1 MRILQTFSPAHLK
14 DSFWQHKDIV
24 RVALQSLIAALLA
37 YAVMRQ
43 LGLHSNLSWAIIG
56 ALFTIHGSLDATLGA
71 GMRRLLA
78 AAIGAAIGIGIVYLF
93 SGFQLMPLRIAL
105 VAAITNALAA
115 SRPEL
120 DYAAAAGAVVALQ
133 PTADLDGAIGTALAV
148 GIGGGAG
155 VVASVTIWP
164 ELGRHRAQS
173 LLASALRHGQKM
185 IDLTLNDLSR
195 ELSKEEREERREAR
209 RLMITDLEAANAT
222 AREVRFRHQLRKGA
236 TIHQFTQEM
245 ERLWHSLIIVERVI
259 GGGRDQFGPQDYE
272 AVMPHVGEAHAALC
286 ELLVSLAEMIEKN
299 KTEGPD
305 QEVWDRFHKA
315 QREALAC
322 LKARE
327 AERDSINER
336 AIQTLLFGLE
346 EIRRVVSEF
355 QVLATEG
362 PGDDNGAL
370 T

>member
-1 MRILQTFSPAHLK
+1 MRFAQTFSLPQMKSRL
-14 DSFWQHKDIV
+14 WQYKDII
-24 RVALQSLIAALLA
+24 RVALQSMIAALLA
-37 YAVMRQ
+37 YAIMRQ
-43 LGLHSNLSWAIIG
+43 LGLYANLSWAIIG

-71 GMRRLLA
+71 GLRRLLA
-78 AAIGAAIGIGIVYLF
+78 AAIGAAIGIGIVYFF
-93 SGFQLMPLRIAL
+93 SGFQLMPVRIAL

-148 GIGGGAG
+148 GVGGAAG
-155 VVASVTIWP
+155 AVASVTIWP
-164 ELGRHRAQS
+164 ELGRHRAQR
-173 LLASALRHGQKM
+173 LLASALRHGQRM
-185 IDLTLNDLSR
+185 IDLTLNDLTR
-195 ELSKEEREERREAR
+195 DLSKEEREERREAR
-209 RLMITDLEAANAT
+209 RLMITDLEAASAT
-222 AREVRFRHQLRKGA
+222 AKEVRFRQQLRSGA
-236 TIHQFTQEM
+236 SIHRFTQEM
-245 ERLWHSLIIVERVI
+245 ERLWHSLVIVERVI
-259 GGGRDQFGPQDYE
+259 AGGRDQFGQDDYE
-272 AVMPHVGEAHAALC
+272 AVMPHVGDAHAALC

-305 QEVWDRFHKA
+305 QEVWDRFHQA

-322 LKARE
+322 LSVRE

-346 EIRRVVSEF
+346 EIRRVVSAF
-355 QVLATEG
+355 QILATDG
-362 PGDDNGAL
+362 PGDDEGAL